1 MRFICQQ
8 FGRSELLT
16 AVEVLIWKCIKLHI
30 ALTKKNRQYSQNSH
44 ATGFGVPG
52 MTTNWERSRKNH
64 SLPGQGA
71 LEAPQPM
78 MGWNSCFWRNLSLNY
93 PNILSATE
101 FTTARDER
109 IWRINNSLLMATL
122 YLQEKYVTFPSRF
135 SNYRFHLMKTKLPYF
150 RGLGLIICLIIC
162 LFYLREKICST
173 GKTRQFREHTVLAYK
188 FRFHKLT
195 LRDAIVL
202 SSSCYKTSQNLVTC
216 FCKYLNPSSVQ
227 FFCVF
232 LW

>member
-122 YLQEKYVTFPSRF
+122 YLQGKYVTFPSRF
-135 SNYRFHLMKTKLPYF
+135 SNYRFHLMKTKLPWLF
-150 RGLGLIICLIIC
+150 AWLFAFFIWGKKFALQEKHDSSENTRCLRTSSDFISLPC
-162 LFYLREKICST
+162 V
-173 GKTRQFREHTVLAYK
+173 TR
-188 FRFHKLT
+188 
-195 LRDAIVL
+195 
-202 SSSCYKTSQNLVTC
+202 
-216 FCKYLNPSSVQ
+216 
-227 FFCVF
+227 
-232 LW
+232 